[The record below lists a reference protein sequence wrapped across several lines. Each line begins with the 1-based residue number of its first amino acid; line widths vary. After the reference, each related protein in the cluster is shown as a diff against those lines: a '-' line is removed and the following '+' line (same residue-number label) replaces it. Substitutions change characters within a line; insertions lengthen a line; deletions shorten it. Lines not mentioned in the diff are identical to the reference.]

1 MKKFLVAVL
10 AIFCVSAAS
19 AQENNV
25 GIRFD
30 RGINIVGQYDL
41 GSNNIEGRIG
51 FNHNLVNL
59 TGLYNWEIAQF
70 DWTPG
75 LGKWFFDAGV
85 GVTVGGRERLVNVGV
100 AGCAKLG
107 IEFNSAPVRLSLD
120 FTPAFGPL
128 IAYEP
133 GYGSYARFNEYNI
146 ANLGISA
153 VFCF

>member
-1 MKKFLVAVL
+1 MKKLLVAFVAL
-10 AIFCVSAAS
+10 FAVTAAS

-51 FNHNLVNL
+51 FKDNIVNL

-85 GVTVGGRERLVNVGV
+85 GANVFAGGGFNLAVVGSAQFGIKFNNAPISITLDVQPFINLTGKVDLDCGGGV
-100 AGCAKLG
+100 
-107 IEFNSAPVRLSLD
+107 S
-120 FTPAFGPL
+120 
-128 IAYEP
+128 IAYH
-133 GYGSYARFNEYNI
+133 F
-146 ANLGISA
+146 
-153 VFCF
+153 

>member
-1 MKKFLVAVL
+1 M
-10 AIFCVSAAS
+10 
-19 AQENNV
+19 
-25 GIRFD
+25 
-30 RGINIVGQYDL
+30 
-41 GSNNIEGRIG
+41 
-51 FNHNLVNL
+51 
-59 TGLYNWEIAQF
+59 
-70 DWTPG
+70 DWTPSVG
-75 LGKWFFDAGV
+75 QWFFDAGV

>member
-30 RGINIVGQYDL
+30 RGINIVGQYEL

-85 GVTVGGRERLVNVGV
+85 GANVTAGGIFNLAVVGSAQFGIKFNNAPISITIDAQPALNLTHVVD
-100 AGCAKLG
+100 LG
-107 IEFNSAPVRLSLD
+107 
-120 FTPAFGPL
+120 FGGGIS
-128 IAYEP
+128 IAYH
-133 GYGSYARFNEYNI
+133 F
-146 ANLGISA
+146 
-153 VFCF
+153 